1 MEILQDK
8 KDICCALNFNRYPVL
23 HLDLAKDKIKD
34 MEGCYHGQLI
44 KLEFDYRGES
54 VRYCG
59 NLSYYNDTN
68 KLVITSGGTM
78 LTTGLNYNDII
89 KMVDRANAPTV
100 SSDQEVIVVIY
111 NSATKISSTPILTKV
126 GKITPAMQ
134 IMAVVEGEFKEI
146 IEKIAS

>member
-1 MEILQDK
+1 MKLLTEKQEI
-8 KDICCALNFNRYPVL
+8 CEALNFGKYPVL

-44 KLEFDYRGES
+44 KLEFDYKGEP

-78 LTTGLNYNDII
+78 LTAGLNYNDII

-100 SSDQEVIVVIY
+100 ASNQEVIVVIY
-111 NSATKISSTPILTKV
+111 NSATKISSTPIVTKV
-126 GKITPAMQ
+126 GKITPTMQ
-134 IMAVVEGEFKEI
+134 VMTVVEGEFKEI
-146 IEKIAS
+146 IEKLAS

>member
-1 MEILQDK
+1 MKLLTEKQEI
-8 KDICCALNFNRYPVL
+8 CEALNFGKYPVL

-44 KLEFDYRGES
+44 KLEFNYGGES

-68 KLVITSGGTM
+68 RLVITSGGTM
-78 LTTGLNYNDII
+78 LTAGLNYADII

-100 SSDQEVIVVIY
+100 SSNQEVIVVIY
-111 NSATKISSTPILTKV
+111 NSATKISFIPILTKV
-126 GKITPAMQ
+126 GKITPTMQ
-134 IMAVVEGEFKEI
+134 VLAVVEGDFKEI
-146 IEKIAS
+146 IKNLAS

>member
-1 MEILQDK
+1 MKLLTEKQEI
-8 KDICCALNFNRYPVL
+8 CEALNFGKYPVL

-44 KLEFDYRGES
+44 KLEFDYKGEP

-78 LTTGLNYNDII
+78 LTAGLSYNDIV

-100 SSDQEVIVVIY
+100 VSNQEIIVVIY
-111 NSATKISSTPILTKV
+111 NSDTKVSSTPILTKV
-126 GKITPAMQ
+126 GKITPTMQ
-134 IMAVVEGEFKEI
+134 VMAVVEGDFKEI
-146 IEKIAS
+146 LEKLAS